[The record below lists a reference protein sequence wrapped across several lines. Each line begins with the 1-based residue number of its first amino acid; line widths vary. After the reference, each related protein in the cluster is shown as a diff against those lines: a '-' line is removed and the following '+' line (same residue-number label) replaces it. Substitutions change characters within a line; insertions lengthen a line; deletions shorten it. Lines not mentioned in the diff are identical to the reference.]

1 MAFPSTKTKTTAAAT
16 SSDTAPD
23 LKYFRERYP
32 LTVANFGPLGERE
45 AHLRR
50 IWQTEMRWQQTLEQQ
65 QQRRAPREAVV
76 RAAPPSGLAIEGEFE
91 IIYAGGTLG
100 LLHAAVLAARFKRRV
115 MVFDTEV
122 IGRDQSAGNSSNSS
136 RRAWN
141 ISGEELGEFERAGLF
156 TKEEIEAAIVNRY
169 RSAFVKFHDAAS
181 RVKTPPLWMENV
193 LDVAV
198 DADKLLALAAAKIR
212 AHASAGCALVEQMRF
227 VRAYVEADRVVVE
240 LEEAREV
247 NGGSVNSN
255 GGGRRRLFA
264 ARLFVDAEGMHSPVA
279 RQFNEGRALTHVAPS
294 VGTVAR
300 GFARG
305 EGADRVDF
313 NVGEI
318 LVSTED
324 ARDHRQLI
332 WEGFAGAR
340 ARDEYATRL
349 FFYDAVDSPADK
361 SLLALFERYF
371 EGLPRYKR
379 AGAQWRVERPL
390 YGYAPG
396 VHPRGWKARAQTAE
410 DRVMLV
416 GAAAGVSSPLSFSGF
431 GSCVRHLRRLTHLT
445 DLALAADL
453 LDARALSEI
462 NAPPPRV
469 AQMSGFAEFLRP
481 APQSEPAN
489 VNETLNAV
497 MAALHD
503 LDVRVRRELF
513 QDRMSFS
520 ALKSLLGR
528 TAKLYPRIFQ
538 RVREHLGAR
547 GTFWWL
553 AGIAEAAFSER
564 RALAAGGD
572 APNGEQAPAAEFAR
586 YVALY
591 QKEHGANNSGA
602 SNSDANE
609 SGAVKSGA
617 DECDPNNSV

>member
-1 MAFPSTKTKTTAAAT
+1 MTSAPNTSDAA
-16 SSDTAPD
+16 APD
-23 LKYFRERYP
+23 LKYFRDHYP
-32 LTVANFGPLGERE
+32 LTVANFGALGERE
-45 AHLRR
+45 RYLRR
-50 IWQTEMRWQQTLEQQ
+50 IWLTEARWRETLES
-65 QQRRAPREAVV
+65 QQRAAQEAVV
-76 RAAPPSGLAIEGEFE
+76 RGAPPAGLAVEGEFE
-91 IIYAGGTLG
+91 IIYAGGALG
-100 LLHAAVLAARFKRRV
+100 LLHAAVLASRFKRRV
-115 MVFDTEV
+115 MVFDAGT
-122 IGRDQSAGNSSNSS
+122 IGRNEGGSGG
-136 RRAWN
+136 RAWN
-141 ISGEELGEFERAGLF
+141 LCNEELGEFERAGLF
-156 TKEEIEAAIVNRY
+156 TKAEIEGAVLNRY
-169 RSAFVKFHDAAS
+169 RAGFVKFHDAAS

-212 AHASAGCALVEQMRF
+212 ARAGEGSALCEGVRF
-227 VRAYVEADRVVVE
+227 VRAYVEADRVCVE
-240 LEEAREV
+240 TEDVRR
-247 NGGSVNSN
+247 GGGYGAMSGGGDCATMGG

-264 ARLFVDAEGMHSPVA
+264 ARLFVDATGAHSPVA
-279 RQFNEGRALTHVAPS
+279 RQFDGGRAFTHVAPS

-305 EGADRVDF
+305 EGADKVDF

-332 WEGFAGAR
+332 WAGFAGAP

-390 YGYAPG
+390 FGYAPG
-396 VHPRGWKARAQTAE
+396 VSRRGWPKTRPRTAE
-410 DRVMLV
+410 DRVMLA
-416 GAAAGVSSPLSFSGF
+416 GDAAGVVSPLAFSGA
-431 GSCVRHLRRLTHLT
+431 GVLRGLRRLTHLT
-445 DLALAADL
+445 ELALAADL

-462 NAPPPRV
+462 NAPAPRV
-469 AQMSGFAEFLRP
+469 PQMSGLAEFLRP
-481 APQSEPAN
+481 APQGQPAN

-513 QDRMSFS
+513 QDRMSFG

-553 AGIAEAAFSER
+553 ANIAETAFSER
-564 RALAAGGD
+564 RVRGAPGDEINDAGN
-572 APNGEQAPAAEFAR
+572 AHVPAEEFAR
-586 YVALY
+586 FVALY
-591 QKEHGANNSGA
+591 RKEREAGA
-602 SNSDANE
+602 SD
-609 SGAVKSGA
+609 
-617 DECDPNNSV
+617 

>member
-1 MAFPSTKTKTTAAAT
+1 MTSAPTT
-16 SSDTAPD
+16 SDEAKAPPTPD
-23 LKYFRERYP
+23 LKYFREHYP
-32 LTVANFGPLGERE
+32 LTVANFGALGERE
-45 AHLRR
+45 NYLRR
-50 IWQTEMRWQQTLEQQ
+50 IWLTETRWQETLEN
-65 QQRRAPREAVV
+65 QQRTAREAVV
-76 RAAPPSGLAIEGEFE
+76 RGAPPSGLAVEGEFE
-91 IIYAGGTLG
+91 IIYAGGALG
-100 LLHAAVLAARFKRRV
+100 LLHAAVLASRFKRRV
-115 MVFDTEV
+115 MVFDAGT
-122 IGRDQSAGNSSNSS
+122 IGREGGG
-136 RRAWN
+136 RAWN
-141 ISGEELGEFERAGLF
+141 LCDEELGEFERAGLF
-156 TKEEIEAAIVNRY
+156 TKAEIEGVVLNRY
-169 RSAFVKFHDAAS
+169 RAGFVKFHDAAS

-198 DADKLLALAAAKIR
+198 DADKLLGLAASKIR
-212 AHASAGCALVEQMRF
+212 ARAGEGSALFENLRF
-227 VRAYVEADRVVVE
+227 VRAYVEADRVCVE
-240 LEEAREV
+240 TEDVRGDRV
-247 NGGSVNSN
+247 SGG
-255 GGGRRRLFA
+255 GHGRRRLFA
-264 ARLFVDAEGMHSPVA
+264 ARLFVDATGAHSPVA
-279 RQFNEGRALTHVAPS
+279 RQFDGGRAFTHVAPS

-332 WEGFAGAR
+332 WEGFAGNP

-371 EGLPRYKR
+371 EELPRYKR
-379 AGAQWRVERPL
+379 AGAQWRVGRPL
-390 YGYAPG
+390 FGYAPG
-396 VHPRGWKARAQTAE
+396 VSRRGWPKTRPRMAE
-410 DRVMLV
+410 DRVMLA
-416 GAAAGVSSPLSFSGF
+416 GDAAGVISPLAFSGP
-431 GSCVRHLRRLTHLT
+431 GAGVRGLRRITHLT

-462 NAPPPRV
+462 NAPAPRV
-469 AQMSGFAEFLRP
+469 PQMSGLAEFLRP
-481 APQSEPAN
+481 APQGQPAN

-528 TAKLYPRIFQ
+528 TAKLYPHIFQ

-553 AGIAEAAFSER
+553 ANIAETAFSER
-564 RALAAGGD
+564 RARGGATGDEIND
-572 APNGEQAPAAEFAR
+572 ADESAHAPAEEFAR

-591 QKEHGANNSGA
+591 HK
-602 SNSDANE
+602 DT
-609 SGAVKSGA
+609 
-617 DECDPNNSV
+617 

>member
-1 MAFPSTKTKTTAAAT
+1 MTSASTKTTTATTAT
-16 SSDTAPD
+16 SANAPD
-23 LKYFRERYP
+23 LKYFRDRYP
-32 LTVANFGPLGERE
+32 LTVANFGALGERE
-45 AHLRR
+45 AYLRR
-50 IWQTEMRWQQTLEQQ
+50 IWQTEMRWQETLENRQQ
-65 QQRRAPREAVV
+65 HAPPEAVV
-76 RAAPPSGLAIEGEFE
+76 HGAPPAGLNIEGEFE
-91 IIYAGGTLG
+91 IIYAGGTIG

-115 MVFDTEV
+115 LLFDTEAA
-122 IGRDQSAGNSSNSS
+122 GRATN
-136 RRAWN
+136 RAWN
-141 ISGEELGEFERAGLF
+141 ISSEELGEFERAGLF
-156 TKEEIEAAIVNRY
+156 TKEEIEGAIVNRY
-169 RSAFVKFHDAAS
+169 RAAFVKFHDAAS

-212 AHASAGCALVEQMRF
+212 ARRDEGCALLEGMRF
-227 VRAYVEADRVVVE
+227 VRAYVEADRVSVE
-240 LEEAREV
+240 MEDARAV
-247 NGGSVNSN
+247 QSNSSSSS
-255 GGGRRRLFA
+255 GRGRHLFA

-318 LVSTED
+318 LVSTQD

-371 EGLPRYKR
+371 EELPRYKR

-390 YGYAPG
+390 FGYAPG
-396 VHPRGWKARAQTAE
+396 VHPRGWKARGQTAT

-416 GAAAGVSSPLSFSGF
+416 GEATGASSPLTFSGF

-462 NAPPPRV
+462 NAPAPRV

-481 APQSEPAN
+481 APQSQPAN

-564 RALAAGGD
+564 RARAEAR
-572 APNGEQAPAAEFAR
+572 GELHPVERAQEAPAEEFAR

-591 QKEHGANNSGA
+591 KKDRETGAL
-602 SNSDANE
+602 D
-609 SGAVKSGA
+609 
-617 DECDPNNSV
+617 